1 LVITQIIEILCIG
14 DELLTGLVLNTNSEW
29 LSKKITRIGGLIHRI
44 TIVGDDVHSISSAV
58 NESLKRGIDC
68 LIISGGLGPTP
79 DDKTLEGVSLAL
91 SRKMELSEKALDM
104 MRKSYERLSI
114 EFELNEF
121 RLKMAMIPKGSTPI
135 QNVVGIAPA
144 VLIEVKSKHR
154 PSIRIFCLPGVPMEL
169 RGIFSSF
176 VVPILKQ
183 HISTRF
189 HIIKTTSEI
198 IGVGESLLTPILL
211 NIKNSNLSQSL
222 YVKTHPRGYTFDHKP
237 KLQIQIVS
245 KGNDRRKVQA
255 RYEETFNL
263 IMDEI
268 YRLNGKVV
276 A

>member
-1 LVITQIIEILCIG
+1 
-14 DELLTGLVLNTNSEW
+14 
-29 LSKKITRIGGLIHRI
+29 
-44 TIVGDDVHSISSAV
+44 
-58 NESLKRGIDC
+58 
-68 LIISGGLGPTP
+68 
-79 DDKTLEGVSLAL
+79 
-91 SRKMELSEKALDM
+91 
-104 MRKSYERLSI
+104 
-114 EFELNEF
+114 
-121 RLKMAMIPKGSTPI
+121 MAMIPKGSTPI

>member
-1 LVITQIIEILCIG
+1 MVITQNIEILCIG

-29 LSKKITRIGGLIHRI
+29 LSKKITGIGGLIHRI
-44 TIVGDDVHSISSAV
+44 TIVGDDVHSISSAA

-79 DDKTLEGVSLAL
+79 DDKTLEGVSSAL
-91 SRKMELSEKALDM
+91 SRKLELSEKALDM

-121 RLKMAMIPKGSTPI
+121 RLKMAMIPRGSIPI

-183 HISTRF
+183 RISTRF

-255 RYEETFNL
+255 KYEETFNL

-268 YRLNGKVV
+268 HRLNGKVV
-276 A
+276 T